1 MGKNLIHGNWKKE
14 KGLTLA
20 EVIISLGLI
29 VIISLAGVSVAIF
42 STTSLSNINVKRFLQ
57 HEVDNIAEIYLSY
70 DASDFYTA
78 FYDLTGKSVTSY
90 NTTLYVDNTL
100 QYVTSSDE
108 YKYKIQLRSSN
119 DGQRLT
125 ITSFKMNGSSQS
137 EITSRSVTK

>member
-29 VIISLAGVSVAIF
+29 VIISLAAVSVAIF
-42 STTSLSNINVKRFLQ
+42 STSSLSNINVKRFLQ

-78 FYDLTGKSVTSY
+78 FYDLTGKSVASY